1 MLYSVVTGDQLMP
14 GHGRKQF
21 ATRPSHGI
29 RRKLTD
35 HLSQGFRIR
44 QITSV
49 LVDELAQSLT
59 IAQSLKGSGHQG
71 QMDIPPGLVPGPEGS
86 RRNILLHTF
95 RGSAQPGVFP
105 IVDRSCPIRGQIL
118 NEAAFHQAGQQRHGA
133 IPDQVS
139 PIHEN
144 HGGPR
149 FSSRPNRCHHLG
161 HRVGLSRRQGS
172 RRVIR

>member
-1 MLYSVVTGDQLMP
+1 MSS
-14 GHGRKQF
+14 HGRKQF

-29 RRKLTD
+29 RRKLAD

-49 LVDELAQSLT
+49 LVDELAQRWT
-59 IAQSLKGSGHQG
+59 IAQSLQGSGHQG
-71 QMDIPPGLVPGPEGS
+71 QMDITTGLIPRSESS
-86 RRNILLHTF
+86 RCDIFFNTLC
-95 RGSAQPGVFP
+95 GSAQPGIFP
-105 IVDRSCPIRGQIL
+105 IVDRSCPIRGQML
-118 NEAAFHQAGQQRHGA
+118 DEAAFHQAGQQRHGA
-133 IPDQVS
+133 IADQVS

-161 HRVGLSRRQGS
+161 HRVRLSRRQGG
-172 RRVIR
+172 R